1 MNSVGIWHNKT
12 LASYVPGAAAR
23 VPSLASHKVA
33 RVGPVDAKR
42 AASAVGVSHA
52 GMAVVP
58 VRVVVAVVGAGARAN
73 GLTLLHVHNFHVFGG
88 SGQDSSN
95 SGKAGEE
102 RCEGDHD
109 VDEPLCL
116 TVVDYVNL
124 SCLTVA
130 ELEDSGSKVGWVV
143 VIS

>member
-1 MNSVGIWHNKT
+1 LGH
-12 LASYVPGAAAR
+12 LPGAAAR

-33 RVGPVDAKR
+33 RVGPVDAER
-42 AASAVGVSHA
+42 TASSVGVSHA

-58 VRVVVAVVGAGARAN
+58 VRVVVAVVEASAGAN
-73 GLTLLHVHNFHVFGG
+73 GLALLHVHDFHVLSG

-116 TVVDYVNL
+116 TVVDYVKM
-124 SCLTVA
+124 SCVIVA
-130 ELEDSGSKVGWVV
+130 SLDDFG
-143 VIS
+143 

>member
-1 MNSVGIWHNKT
+1 MY
-12 LASYVPGAAAR
+12 LPGAAAR
-23 VPSLASHKVA
+23 VPSLAAHKVA
-33 RVGPVDAKR
+33 RVGPVDAER
-42 AASAVGVSHA
+42 AARAVGVSHA

-73 GLTLLHVHNFHVFGG
+73 GLTLLHVDDFHFGG

-109 VDEPLCL
+109 VDELLCL
-116 TVVDYVNL
+116 ALVDYVNM

-130 ELEDSGSKVGWVV
+130 ALEDSGSKWAGRRYKLVGG
-143 VIS
+143 